1 MAVTKTHPIS
11 STLNLALEY
20 ILNPQKTDEKLLVSS
35 YGCSPETADIE
46 FGWTREKAQNFRGK
60 HLARH
65 LIQSFEP
72 GETTP
77 EQAHEIGM
85 RLAQEVLGGKYEF
98 VLTTHIDRGHIHNH
112 IIFNAVSFIDY
123 KKYQSNKLSYRFIRQ
138 TSDKL
143 CEEYGLSV
151 IRNPKSKGKSYI
163 EHTAAKQGKSWKAQ
177 LKMAVDINISQA
189 KDFDEF
195 LRLMEQQG
203 YKVKRQDKNVSFCT
217 DGRERY
223 MRSKTLGPD
232 YTVEALKERIA
243 GKVKGKRISLIID
256 IQNCIKAQESKG
268 YEHWAKINNLKQA
281 AKTLN
286 FLTENNITTYDEL
299 EKAVKQKQKDFDGI
313 SEKVKELERQINT
326 TAMLIKN
333 VETYTRL
340 KPVMEQRKK
349 AKDKEQFAERHQ
361 AEIILFEAAL
371 KELKGAKYPPI
382 KELRQSYK
390 SLQSEKETLYA
401 EYKKAKSEAAEIDI
415 IKSNVD
421 SLLGASHRQS
431 RDISA
436 FLE

>member
-1 MAVTKTHPIS
+1 
-11 STLNLALEY
+11 
-20 ILNPQKTDEKLLVSS
+20 
-35 YGCSPETADIE
+35 
-46 FGWTREKAQNFRGK
+46 
-60 HLARH
+60 
-65 LIQSFEP
+65 
-72 GETTP
+72 
-77 EQAHEIGM
+77 
-85 RLAQEVLGGKYEF
+85 
-98 VLTTHIDRGHIHNH
+98 
-112 IIFNAVSFIDY
+112 
-123 KKYQSNKLSYRFIRQ
+123 
-138 TSDKL
+138 
-143 CEEYGLSV
+143 
-151 IRNPKSKGKSYI
+151 
-163 EHTAAKQGKSWKAQ
+163 
-177 LKMAVDINISQA
+177 
-189 KDFDEF
+189 
-195 LRLMEQQG
+195 
-203 YKVKRQDKNVSFCT
+203 
-217 DGRERY
+217 

-243 GKVKGKRISLIID
+243 GKTKGKRITLIID

-286 FLTENNITTYDEL
+286 FLTENDITTYDEL
-299 EKAVKQKQKDFDGI
+299 EKAVNEKQKEFNSI

-361 AEIILFEAAL
+361 AEIILFEASL
-371 KELKGAKYPPI
+371 KELKGAKYPPV

-390 SLQSEKETLYA
+390 KLQSEKETLYA

>member
-1 MAVTKTHPIS
+1 MAVTKIHPIK
-11 STLNLALEY
+11 STLKLAFEY
-20 ILNPQKTDEKLLVSS
+20 ILNPEKTDEKMLASS
-35 YGCSPETADIE
+35 FGCGIETADME
-46 FGWTREKAQNFRGK
+46 FKFTRDNAKGK
-60 HLARH
+60 SPNLAHH

-77 EQAHEIGM
+77 EEAHEIGM
-85 RLAQEVLGGKYEF
+85 RLAEEVLGGKYEF
-98 VLTTHIDRGHIHNH
+98 VLTTHIDKGHIHNH
-112 IIFNAVSFIDY
+112 IIYNAVSFTEFNY
-123 KKYQSNKLSYRFIRQ
+123 YHSTPPKYYNIRR

-151 IRNPKSKGKSYI
+151 IRNPQGKGKSYI

-177 LKMAVDINISQA
+177 LKNTIDVLIPLS

-195 LRLMEQQG
+195 LLLMEQQG
-203 YKVKRQDKNVSFCT
+203 YKVKRQNKNVSFCT

-256 IQNCIKAQESKG
+256 IQNCIKARESKG

-349 AKDKEQFAERHQ
+349 AKNKEQFAERHQ